1 MILIYKNVELGQKKM
16 LINKCQ
22 LFKNDKSTY
31 GLDKTT
37 YGLGGHS
44 DLGEIGAER
53 EHIFNVAL

>member
-1 MILIYKNVELGQKKM
+1 M
-16 LINKCQ
+16 LIDKCQ

-31 GLDKTT
+31 GLDNTT

-53 EHIFNVAL
+53 EPIFNVVL